1 MNNRFAAP
9 VASAATAILLLGACG
24 DDDDSTTTHPSQS
37 RPSEPAAD
45 LAKGEDVE
53 TVGDVTSGLRNQTL
67 NIDAH
72 QQAGEATGE
81 FRFDDNVIRVDC
93 AETILDGHVVL
104 GGQRDC
110 RQLRR
115 KRRPLRR
122 SSGEGDPDSVAL
134 FHPMNIQCGQVQLQ
148 RTGGDMKRI
157 RAMTSS
163 GGSPE
168 HTAPRLT
175 FSLRSKTAPTSRPA
189 TTRAAMR
196 T

>member
-1 MNNRFAAP
+1 M
-9 VASAATAILLLGACG
+9 
-24 DDDDSTTTHPSQS
+24 
-37 RPSEPAAD
+37 
-45 LAKGEDVE
+45 LAKGEDVK

-72 QQAGEATGE
+72 QQAGEVTGE
-81 FRFDDNVIRVDC
+81 FRFDDNVIRVDLRGPSST
-93 AETILDGHVVL
+93 AYLL
-104 GGQRDC
+104 GGTATAGSYVEVGDLYALIIR
-110 RQLRR
+110 
-115 KRRPLRR
+115 
-122 SSGEGDPDSVAL
+122 EGDPDSVAL
-134 FHPMNIQCGQVQLQ
+134 YPMNIQCGQVQLQ

-168 HTAPRLT
+168 HTPPRLT

-196 T
+196 TQQRTM